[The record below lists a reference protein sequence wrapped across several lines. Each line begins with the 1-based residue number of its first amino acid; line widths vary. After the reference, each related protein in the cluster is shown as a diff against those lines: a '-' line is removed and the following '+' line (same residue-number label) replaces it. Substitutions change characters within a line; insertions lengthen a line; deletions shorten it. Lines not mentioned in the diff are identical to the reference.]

1 MEQEIKQEI
10 NENEQENNEAI
21 EVVDTPSE
29 TKENDFI
36 TRSDLEAILKELEK
50 VNDEK
55 WKYMDSRFDGIIKAL
70 GSKKDEPKQEA
81 QEKKIE
87 NTNLYKIK

>member
-1 MEQEIKQEI
+1 
-10 NENEQENNEAI
+10 
-21 EVVDTPSE
+21 
-29 TKENDFI
+29 
-36 TRSDLEAILKELEK
+36 
-50 VNDEK
+50 
-55 WKYMDSRFDGIIKAL
+55 MDSRFDGIIKAL

>member
-1 MEQEIKQEI
+1 MEDVKQV
-10 NENEQENNEAI
+10 ENEQENNEAT
-21 EVVDTPSE
+21 EVVETPSE
-29 TKENDFI
+29 TKASDFV
-36 TRSDLEAILKELEK
+36 TRDDLEAILKELEK

-70 GSKKDEPKQEA
+70 GSKKEEPKQEP
-81 QEKKIE
+81 QEKKVE

>member
-10 NENEQENNEAI
+10 NENEQEHNEAV
-21 EVVDTPSE
+21 EVVETPSE
-29 TKENDFI
+29 TKESDFI

-55 WKYMDSRFDGIIKAL
+55 
-70 GSKKDEPKQEA
+70 
-81 QEKKIE
+81 
-87 NTNLYKIK
+87 